1 MYANTQ
7 NTSSH
12 DISKHLFSPY
22 SMPESC
28 LDFVYIYY
36 FNLYLKTFLLEHS
49 CFIILC

>member
-12 DISKHLFSPY
+12 DIIKHLFSPY

-28 LDFVYIYY
+28 LDFVYIYITLISL
-36 FNLYLKTFLLEHS
+36 FKNI
-49 CFIILC
+49 FIGA